1 MIIEKI
7 IRDYLSAQLDC
18 QVYADM
24 PETLPGRCVVL
35 EKTGSGRE
43 NYIRS
48 AMIALQSYGKSL
60 YEAAQ
65 LNEQVKAAMDN
76 AIRLDCIC
84 SSSLN
89 SDYPFNDDSNKRHR
103 YQAVYDIVHY

>member
-1 MIIEKI
+1 MIIEKT
-7 IRDYLSAQLDC
+7 IRNYLSTQLDC
-18 QVYADM
+18 PVYADI
-24 PETLPGRCVVL
+24 PETLPERCVLV
-35 EKTGSGRE
+35 KKAGSGRE

-60 YEAAQ
+60 YEAAE
-65 LNEQVKAAMDN
+65 LNELVKNAMDN
-76 AIRLDCIC
+76 AAQLDCIC

-89 SDYPFNDDSNKRHR
+89 SDYPFNDDSIKRHR

>member
-1 MIIEKI
+1 MIIEKV

-18 QVYADM
+18 PVYADM
-24 PETLPGRCVVL
+24 LETLPERFVL
-35 EKTGSGRE
+35 VEKTGSGRE

-48 AMIALQSYGKSL
+48 ATIALQSYGGSL

-65 LNEQVKAAMDN
+65 LNEQVKEAMDN
-76 AIRLDCIC
+76 AIQLSCIC
-84 SSSLN
+84 STGLN

>member
-18 QVYADM
+18 PVYADM
-24 PETLPGRCVVL
+24 PEALPERCVLV

-48 AMIALQSYGKSL
+48 AMIALQSYGESL

-65 LNEQVKAAMDN
+65 LNELVKNAMDN
-76 AIRLDCIC
+76 AIQLDCIC

-89 SDYPFNDDSNKRHR
+89 SDYPFNDDTSKRHR